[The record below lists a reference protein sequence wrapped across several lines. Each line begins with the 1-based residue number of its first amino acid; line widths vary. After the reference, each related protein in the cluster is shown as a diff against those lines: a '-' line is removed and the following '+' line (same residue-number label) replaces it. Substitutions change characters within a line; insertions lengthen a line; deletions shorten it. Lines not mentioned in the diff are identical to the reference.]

1 MVPYS
6 TNQTDS
12 FFIGGN
18 LPASAFKEA
27 SSSSTLC
34 FVPPGFDC
42 GVGECDDLTP
52 CLGSVDWDECIS
64 GVPLRSTQLQH
75 PDASPF
81 RRRADNKLFVEATAS
96 ARDVAWYICQ
106 EKEKKKKSLT
116 TKINQDYANIL
127 DHPSLSRSSRPN
139 LSHPQE
145 ILT

>member
-1 MVPYS
+1 MGAYS
-6 TNQTDS
+6 TSQKDS
-12 FFIGGN
+12 FFIGCN

-52 CLGSVDWDECIS
+52 CLGGVDRDECIS
-64 GVPLRSTQLQH
+64 GVPPRL

-96 ARDVAWYICQ
+96 ARHVTWYICQ
-106 EKEKKKKSLT
+106 EKK
-116 TKINQDYANIL
+116 
-127 DHPSLSRSSRPN
+127 
-139 LSHPQE
+139 
-145 ILT
+145 